1 MDTSQCPA
9 SSGLGREVKTGGDI
23 SINME
28 WANLIKPWRLGCP
41 APKSLDDK
49 EKVRSEFI
57 RDWDRIVFS
66 SAFRR
71 LQGKTQVFPLPES
84 DMTHTRLTHSLET
97 SCVGRSL
104 GRMAGKRFENKGT
117 DADALG
123 SIVAAACLAHDLGN
137 PPFGHSGEDAI
148 SYFFREG
155 KGKDYIEL
163 LENQTQ
169 KSDLKDFEGNASG
182 FRVMTDIKPTQTV
195 NPGGLSL
202 TLPTLAAYTKYP
214 RQSYVKEPDT
224 SRKSEKKFGVFFDGI
239 DSYREIAQV
248 LEIPEKPQDRGWY
261 RHPLAFLAEAADDI
275 CYLVM
280 DFEDGYR
287 LGLVSYKETEDLLI
301 PICEQQRKEG
311 YLDGLKKIRAEDQ
324 KIGYLRAKTINSLVN
339 QVADLFEDKG
349 QGIRNGV
356 FDCSLLDLVPSNKEL
371 DRIRTLSK
379 NRIYSHR
386 PVAQIEAAGFDVLGG
401 LLNVFL
407 EATVLKPESKK
418 SQKIRSLVSTQF
430 LDEEKKPFPDK
441 YKTIMNITEY
451 ISCMTDTF
459 AIDTYR
465 ILTGISLP
473 NYSP

>member
-1 MDTSQCPA
+1 M
-9 SSGLGREVKTGGDI
+9 
-23 SINME
+23 SINMK
-28 WANLIKPWRLGCP
+28 WASLIKPWRLGCP
-41 APKSLDDK
+41 PRRSLNDK
-49 EKVRSEFI
+49 EMVRSEFL

-66 SAFRR
+66 SPFRR

-104 GRMAGKRFENKGT
+104 GRMVGKRLENKRT
-117 DADALG
+117 DPDELG

-148 SYFFREG
+148 SYFFKKGE
-155 KGKDYIEL
+155 GKDYIEL

-182 FRVMTDIKPTQTV
+182 FRVMTDVKPTQTV

-214 RQSYVKEPDT
+214 RQSYVKKPET
-224 SRKSEKKFGVFFDGI
+224 SRKSEKKFGIFFDGI
-239 DSYREIAQV
+239 NSYCEIAKA
-248 LEIPEKPQDRGWY
+248 LEIPEKPKDRGWY

-287 LGLVSYKETEDLLI
+287 LGLVSYKETSELLI
-301 PICEQQRKEG
+301 QICEQQKKEG
-311 YLDGLKKIRAEDQ
+311 YLDGLKKIIAKDQ
-324 KIGYLRAKTINSLVN
+324 KIGYLRAKTINSLVH
-339 QVADLFEDKG
+339 QVADLFEDKD
-349 QGIRNGV
+349 QEIRDGV
-356 FDCSLLDLVPSNKEL
+356 FDSSLLDLVPSKKEL
-371 DRIRTLSK
+371 EQIRTLSIAK
-379 NRIYSHR
+379 IYSHR
-386 PVAQIEAAGFDVLGG
+386 PVAQIESAGYDVLGG
-401 LLNVFL
+401 LLGVFL

-418 SQKIRSLVSTQF
+418 SEKIRSLVPTQF
-430 LDEEKKPFPDK
+430 LDKEKKPFTDK

>member
-1 MDTSQCPA
+1 M
-9 SSGLGREVKTGGDI
+9 

-41 APKSLDDK
+41 PPNHSDDK
-49 EKVRSEFI
+49 EEVRSEFI

-66 SAFRR
+66 NAFRR
-71 LQGKTQVFPLPES
+71 LQGKAQVFPLPES
-84 DMTHTRLTHSLET
+84 DMTHTRLTHSLEV

-104 GRMAGKRFENKGT
+104 GRMVGKRLEHKGT
-117 DADALG
+117 DADKLG

-155 KGKDYIEL
+155 DGQVYVEL

-169 KSDLKDFEGNASG
+169 QSDLEDFEGNASG
-182 FRVMTDIKPTQTV
+182 FRLMTDIKPTQTD

-214 RQSYVKEPDT
+214 RQSSVKKPNT
-224 SRKSEKKFGVFFDGI
+224 SRKSEKKFGVFFDGVNN
-239 DSYREIAQV
+239 YRKIARG
-248 LEIPEKPQDRGWY
+248 LDIPEKPQDRGWY
-261 RHPLAFLAEAADDI
+261 RHPLAFLTEAADDI

-280 DFEDGYR
+280 DLEDGYR
-287 LGLVSYKETEDLLI
+287 LGLVSYKQTEDLLI
-301 PICEQQRKEG
+301 QICKQQRNTG
-311 YLDGLKKIRAEDQ
+311 YRDNLKKIRAEDQ
-324 KIGYLRAKTINSLVN
+324 KIGYLRAKSINSLVD
-339 QVADLFEDKG
+339 QVADLFEEKDQK
-349 QGIRNGV
+349 IRDGV
-356 FDCSLLDLVPSNKEL
+356 FDLALLDLVPTNKVLDQIREL
-371 DRIRTLSK
+371 SINK
-379 NRIYSHR
+379 IYSHR
-386 PVAQIEAAGFDVLGG
+386 PVVQIESAGFEVLGG
-401 LLNVFL
+401 LLGIFL

-418 SQKIRSLVSTQF
+418 SKKIRSLISAQF
-430 LDEEKKPFPDK
+430 LDKEKKPFSDK
-441 YKTIMNITEY
+441 YQTIMNITEY

-465 ILTGISLP
+465 ILKGISLP